1 MIYKNVEFHNAAE
14 LTENEDGSIS
24 WKRVPSYVQ
33 ERMEAEYG
41 PGMVVNS
48 TGVEMRFVLK
58 GDKATIRMSTSEGDG
73 FFHVYRGSIQGGW
86 EDHELHKLVNTT
98 PEDYVIEKS
107 ANMDHLKTMTEKCGY
122 AWDCEVIRVIFD
134 RGKFKIHSIEGD
146 MEIPRADQKPP
157 KTLLTYGSSIT
168 HGSNAIDM
176 SHAWAY
182 MLGHNFQMD
191 VRNLGMAGS
200 CAMEPEMV
208 DYIASEGEKGNWDM
222 ATLELGINV
231 LTWEESKIIERV
243 ENTLKQIA
251 GRNPEKPIIVIS
263 PFYHCGDDFDSEGHA
278 EKWRTLIGEIMSKKE
293 YPNVSYING
302 LDVLGHMRYMCAD
315 EVHPNIYGCQRIADY
330 LTEYIRKNIAERI

>member
-1 MIYKNVEFHNAAE
+1 MIYKNVEFHNVAE
-14 LTENEDGSIS
+14 LIENEDGSIS
-24 WKRVPSYVQ
+24 WKRVPSSVQ
-33 ERMEAEYG
+33 EKMESEYG
-41 PGMVVNS
+41 PMMVGNS

-58 GDKATIRMSTSEGDG
+58 GEKATLRMSVSEGDG

-86 EDHELHKLVNTT
+86 EDHELHKLVGTT
-98 PEDYVIEKS
+98 EDEFVIERS
-107 ANMDHLKTMTEKCGY
+107 TNMDHLKIMTEKCGY

-134 RGKFKIHSIEGD
+134 RGRFKIHAIEGD
-146 MEIPRADQKPP
+146 MEVPRKDQKPV
-157 KTLLTYGSSIT
+157 KTLLSYGSSIT

-176 SHAWAY
+176 SHAWTY
-182 MLGHNFQMD
+182 MLGHNLQVD

-208 DYIASEGEKGNWDM
+208 DYIAEEGVNGCWDM

-231 LTWEESKIIERV
+231 LTWDESKIIDRV

-263 PFYHCGDDFDSEGHA
+263 PFYHCGDDFDEDGKA
-278 EKWRTLIGEIMSKKE
+278 ETWRRLIGQIMNKKE

-302 LDVLGHMRYMCAD
+302 LEILGHMKYMCAD

-330 LTEYIRKNIAERI
+330 LTEYVKKNGIV